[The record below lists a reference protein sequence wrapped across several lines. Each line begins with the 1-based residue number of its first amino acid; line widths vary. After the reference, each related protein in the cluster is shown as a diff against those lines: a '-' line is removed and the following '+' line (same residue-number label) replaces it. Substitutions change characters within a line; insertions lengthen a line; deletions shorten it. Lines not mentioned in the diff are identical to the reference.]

1 MVPKPSKTDGGTM
14 CYDRDIT
21 RKQNALTYVS
31 SNNLSSNV
39 LVLDR
44 LGIDPFGLCVAV
56 YCVQQKIF
64 SIPWR
69 LEGKQV
75 NHSACFKNRN
85 FSRENFSK

>member
-69 LEGKQV
+69 LDGKQV
-75 NHSACFKNRN
+75 NHHKSFRYEILAIKF
-85 FSRENFSK
+85 FSK